1 MTSRLPNLLGGAAL
15 LAAFAFGFANVA
27 TAQTI
32 TVSGCTSFTTA
43 GGTSANITI
52 TCNTGTGGGGVTP
65 PSCSGANIATVGTTL
80 TFSASCS
87 QGTNPITS
95 VTINGVSLCA
105 GAACTSPF
113 PVNIPGL
120 AVPASTTNY
129 TVTASDGSLQGS
141 STATYVV
148 AGGGGGAFD
157 LSGCTAAGYIGRGL
171 DVAYPVGASNTSIT
185 NGANKAS
192 PGGSFGNNDA
202 LVVRFTTPA
211 AGVNDQTVFQ
221 PAGNT
226 GSQNTG
232 RVYTLSTQPC
242 QFATSPTPTGSILYA
257 TSSQSPAITVNVKAC
272 PYTGAYAGYCNM
284 AAWLQP
290 NTTYYV
296 TMVNRTTFGGLPSC
310 AVGNC
315 DMRID
320 FNK

>member
-32 TVSGCTSFTTA
+32 TVNGCSSFTTT
-43 GGTSANITI
+43 GGTSSNLTI
-52 TCNTGTGGGGVTP
+52 TCNTGVVGGPTA
-65 PSCSGANIATVGTTL
+65 PSCSGANIALAGSTL
-80 TFSASCS
+80 TFTATCT

-95 VTINGVSLCA
+95 VTLNGVSLCS
-105 GAACTSPF
+105 GAACTNPSSP
-113 PVNIPGL
+113 VSVPGL
-120 AVPASTTNY
+120 AVPLSTTNY
-129 TVTASDGSLQGS
+129 IVTASDGQLQGS
-141 STATYVV
+141 SSATFVV
-148 AGGGGGAFD
+148 GSGGGGAID
-157 LSGCTAAGYIGRGL
+157 LSGCTAAGYTGRGL
-171 DVAYPVGASNTSIT
+171 DITFPTVTNTSIG
-185 NGANKAS
+185 NGANAAAPK
-192 PGGSFGNNDA
+192 GSFGNNDA

-221 PAGNT
+221 PAGNAP
-226 GSQNTG
+226 SQNTG

-242 QFATSPTPTGSILYA
+242 QFATSSTPTGSILYA

-284 AAWLQP
+284 AAYLQP

-296 TMVNRTTFGGLPSC
+296 TMVNRTGFGGAGSC
-310 AVGNC
+310 LYGSC